1 MLAQS
6 RRDMLPL
13 MDFAKLE
20 TVSVGI
26 ERNVATVTLNRP
38 EALNSFNAEM
48 AQELWSALA
57 ACDEDD
63 SVRAILVTGAGRCFC
78 AGAELDASGKTFVR
92 SGEWDVAR
100 RAEERVRPWNLKKPV
115 IGAINGAA
123 IGVGAALLLP
133 MDIRIASDKAKI
145 GFVFTRRGIIP
156 ELNATWYLPRLI
168 GVSKA
173 MELLLTGRTLDAH
186 GALAYGLV
194 SRVVPHDVL
203 IHEATEIALDIAR
216 FTAPVSVAIT
226 KQLLWRQLMQSDP
239 REGRNSEDELFDWL
253 GSQPDAV
260 EGVNAFMQKRD
271 PEWTMRTSMDMPPR
285 LSKLDE

>member
-1 MLAQS
+1 MLAYS
-6 RRDMLPL
+6 RRDMLRR

-26 ERNVATVTLNRP
+26 ERNVATITLNRP
-38 EALNSFNAEM
+38 EALNSFNAKMGREF
-48 AQELWSALA
+48 WSALA

-63 SVRAILVTGAGRCFC
+63 AVRAILVTGAGRCFC
-78 AGAELDASGKTFVR
+78 AGAELDDGGKTFVR
-92 SGEWDVAR
+92 GGEWDVVKA
-100 RAEERVRPWNLKKPV
+100 AEERARPWNLKKPV
-115 IGAINGAA
+115 IGAINDAA

-145 GFVFTRRGIIP
+145 GFVFTRRGIMP
-156 ELNATWYLPRLI
+156 EQNATWYLPRLI
-168 GVSKA
+168 GMSKA
-173 MELLLTGRTLDAH
+173 MELMLTGRTLDAH

-203 IHEATEIALDIAR
+203 IHEATEVALDIAR

-239 REGRNSEDELFDWL
+239 RQGRSSENELFDWL
-253 GSQPDAV
+253 GSQPDAI

-271 PEWTMRTSMDMPPR
+271 PEWSMRTSMDMPPR